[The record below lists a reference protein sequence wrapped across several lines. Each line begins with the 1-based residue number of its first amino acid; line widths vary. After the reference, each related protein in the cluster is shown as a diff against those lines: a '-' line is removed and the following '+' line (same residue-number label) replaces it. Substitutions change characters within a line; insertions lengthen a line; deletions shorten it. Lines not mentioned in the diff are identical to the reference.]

1 MRACKGRISTAVF
14 GLSATRDLRIGQ
26 VPRWLGGSV
35 DTVSPMAYPVLYG
48 AGELG
53 ISDPSA
59 EPGETVF
66 RTLADFRRQ
75 LKGRAAHLVPW
86 IQDWGYDLT
95 QVRAQIDAARL
106 QGAKGYLL
114 WNAEGLYTP
123 GALAPS

>member
-1 MRACKGRISTAVF
+1 
-14 GLSATRDLRIGQ
+14 
-26 VPRWLGGSV
+26 
-35 DTVSPMAYPVLYG
+35 MAYPVLYG

-53 ISDPSA
+53 LVDPSA

-75 LKGRAAHLVPW
+75 LKGAPAHLVPW
-86 IQDWGYDLT
+86 IQDWGYDLA